1 MSLGLTGKE
10 LAEAEGFHEP
20 MPPGSCMKG
29 SN

>member
-20 MPPGSCMKG
+20 TRPGSCMRG